1 MKKSFV
7 RIIAA
12 MLCVIVLFSVPLSIG
27 FNGIIT
33 FNADAAN
40 FVGETYTNLNNI
52 NLSLFIKYPA
62 FVNKVTKALNG
73 SAGFIYN
80 DFNCTKFVDTTI
92 GKSTVPNNN
101 VLQYIK
107 CNNAPQKNKAS
118 GTSCYIY
125 ANGLFNYLFGDI
137 PTVYLYGASDKV
149 EGPGRGMNQQ
159 YVINNNILPGTFL
172 CIGSHYIVYLGSNND
187 NIIYADGNGDGR
199 GLIAV
204 RKQTWSNFNKKD
216 FYSGVQWLCKPKVD
230 IFKKLYGDFEKP
242 TGPSEINLNTSGEGG
257 KITKPTGTLPKG
269 KSFGLY
275 GYISSKYKITKV
287 IAGILNARTNEVVNG
302 LSVVDYPD
310 FYGYDLHGK
319 VNELDFKKLT
329 DGKYKYIVGVFDEK
343 DYKIIPKVVIYQEFN
358 VGNGGNGSSGA
369 AASNTDFATIAGS
382 TSSGLV
388 IVDKP
393 QPNLPTFD
401 VKATSGG
408 YFVYLKAKESGAEIR
423 YTTNGSN
430 PTKSSTKYNGGFAV
444 KSTCTVKAIAI
455 KNGVASGISSRTV
468 TVNKIAQPS
477 IVSTLTKSDYTVT
490 ISCTTSGAKI
500 YYTLD
505 GSNPSTSKYYYN
517 SPIHIKSGTTIKAF
531 AVKDGCANSNV
542 STKTITVKTPA
553 SPGIEIPTGTNVAV
567 NDPIE
572 IRWSAKENATSHKVR
587 IYRNGSL
594 IETKSVSGS
603 KFAYIPK
610 TAGSYTFGVDA
621 VNFKGTTGSDSS
633 KTITAHNPVTVRF
646 EDYNG
651 TLIKQQKVKYGYS
664 ASSPAS
670 TPKRKGYVFKAWSSQ
685 AYINAKN
692 DVTITAVYE
701 PQKYLVRFI
710 DENGKTCATQQE
722 VEYMQSVV
730 LPADPSTTLEGYT
743 FAGWRVIS
751 SDKQSALDYTKV
763 DANLTLQ
770 AVFDWSNQDLP
781 VAVQSVTATKND
793 VSSYSVS
800 ATLNNGSDRT
810 IYCRMLITLKTSV
823 NKCVR
828 TVYKDVILQPNTNN
842 QDVGTTEI
850 ICDSVATKACIYI
863 VGLDD
868 TLSRTGGAYAKLKSV
883 SITDLCNYH
892 WSSWSASTPPSDS
905 DYQTRTMYSYRD
917 KSTKDSTSSSL
928 SGWTQNGSTV
938 SYSSWSAN
946 KTTTS
951 KPTASDTL
959 QIISTKKTYNYY
971 HYCNYYDGHWNT
983 DSIAYGSQSQY
994 HSFSTTE
1001 QLPDCPDSIL
1011 GGDKGGKLSEAR
1023 GWRNGSPKH
1032 SCGDHDKWI
1041 WWLKSTTTTYTY
1053 QTRTK
1058 TTTYHY
1064 YKWGDWSSWS
1074 TTKVTAI
1081 DGKREVKTTPNYRY
1095 KIYDTVAEN
1104 GENNNA
1110 TIYKV
1115 SLNNISLLGTPGVI
1129 PNTDKDYSG
1138 KKANV
1143 IVYKA
1148 SLNDPTAN
1156 YIMHVSQFTIG
1167 EGNTYDSF
1175 AIIPSETPDEAESNF
1190 TVALAIEGQTSL
1202 INIGTIYSSKSKYD
1216 VEFFVDGQSIGKQS
1230 VNEGD
1235 DAIVPT
1241 PPEVPGKV
1249 FVGWDND
1256 TTNVI
1261 APRTINAY
1269 YVDETYSVVFVD
1281 FETDYITMAQYKYG
1295 DIIGIPDAVDVDGK
1309 TFIGWEGLDEDDPI
1323 AKENAVYIA
1332 KYETG
1337 TFTVKFEDGFGNT
1350 VSTQTV
1356 EYGKAAELP
1365 AAPEKEGLV
1374 FLGWKQELQWWNVKN
1389 DMTVTPIWVYE
1400 NTVVQPAVSIE
1411 NLYFGGEISAETD
1424 TEGATLF
1431 FAIDDGKG
1439 EPPMTIAQLELEESN
1454 VEYEEPDID
1463 DNNNE
1468 QTTLSMSLINLFTTR
1483 AFADDSEVKYEN
1495 ENYGYST
1502 GWNEYDSDMLLNEDA
1517 TIYFYAVA
1525 DDMND
1530 SEIVTLN
1537 YKYEPVA
1544 NPYEDHTDET
1554 FTVTFL
1560 DDDGFVLDEQ
1570 TVNYF
1575 EDAIAPEIEEREGF
1589 VFTGWDNRFDHV
1601 TEDIEVTAQYVP
1613 ENEYVTF
1620 TLNSEAVTLTAG
1632 DTYSLNVTVVNAPED
1647 MGDIVWESSNETVA
1661 TVSIDGF
1668 VMTNQA
1674 GETVITAKEYNN
1686 PNYSASCK
1694 VTVLPNANE
1703 TVTLNTGSK
1712 LSLENGLLTE
1722 IPIVLTGRSG
1732 VAATVGEIKEQLATP
1747 GVKIV
1752 DSESNEMDDSKPI
1765 TTGTQIRIIID
1776 DIAVDAVIA
1785 IVYGD
1790 YDGNGSVNNKD
1801 ASRIMRYLVSKET
1814 PDEYQLYASDVNKDG
1829 DVNNRDAAMVSRF
1842 LVGKETL

>member
-1 MKKSFV
+1 MERIKEDIDLKKTMT
-7 RIIAA
+7 RIIATV
-12 MLCVIVLFSVPLSIG
+12 LCVVMMMGIVPVGLFTVNAVKVSDVCTKLAKLETSGKTKIGEPWGSDDCWNFIGTLCQSIYGCWIDAGGGEWGGGNMYLSCKNFTKVADTLIKPNANQVIALLKQAQPGDVIGYRDSWNDEGWGHIVMVRNVTSSSITVYHAYSSKVRQDTLNFTENGILNHVPWG
-27 FNGIIT
+27 HFNGT
-33 FNADAAN
+33 ARNYDFGMTLYR
-40 FVGETYTNLNNI
+40 FKNI
-52 NLSLFIKYPA
+52 EP
-62 FVNKVTKALNG
+62 
-73 SAGFIYN
+73 
-80 DFNCTKFVDTTI
+80 DT
-92 GKSTVPNNN
+92 P
-101 VLQYIK
+101 
-107 CNNAPQKNKAS
+107 
-118 GTSCYIY
+118 
-125 ANGLFNYLFGDI
+125 
-137 PTVYLYGASDKV
+137 
-149 EGPGRGMNQQ
+149 
-159 YVINNNILPGTFL
+159 
-172 CIGSHYIVYLGSNND
+172 
-187 NIIYADGNGDGR
+187 
-199 GLIAV
+199 
-204 RKQTWSNFNKKD
+204 
-216 FYSGVQWLCKPKVD
+216 
-230 IFKKLYGDFEKP
+230 P
-242 TGPSEINLNTSGEGG
+242 TGISEIKIVG
-257 KITKPTGTLPKG
+257 KVSPKSSTLARG
-269 KSFGLY
+269 KSFGLA
-275 GYISSKYKITKV
+275 GTINSKYKITKV
-287 IAGILNARTNEVVNG
+287 QAAVLNSKNEIVLPKNG
-302 LSVVDYPD
+302 KPITDEPNMYSYSLQ
-310 FYGYDLHGK
+310 GK
-319 VNELDFKKLT
+319 VN
-329 DGKYKYIVGVFDEK
+329 DGIIFEQLADGDYKYVVKVYDDNSMIFPLGYKSTPCTIINDSFKVGK
-343 DYKIIPKVVIYQEFN
+343 
-358 VGNGGNGSSGA
+358 GGTGSSGT
-369 AASNTDFATIAGS
+369 SSSGTDFEPS
-382 TSSGLV
+382 PSV
-388 IVDKP
+388 
-393 QPNLPTFD
+393 PTFTTP
-401 VKATSGG
+401 VAIQGG
-408 YFVYLKAKESGAEIR
+408 YKVKINVPSGTTVY
-423 YTTNGSN
+423 YTTNGSV
-430 PTKSSTKYNGGFAV
+430 PTSSSNKYSGEFTV
-444 KSTCTVKAIAI
+444 KSTCVVKAIAV
-455 KNGVASGISSRTV
+455 KGKAKSGVATRNI
-468 TVNKIAQPS
+468 TVNKVSQPS
-477 IVSTLTKSDYTVT
+477 ITSSLTSKDYTVT
-490 ISCTTSGAKI
+490 ISCSTGGAKI

-603 KFAYIPK
+603 KYAYIPK
-610 TAGSYTFGVDA
+610 IAGSYTFGVDA

-633 KTITAHNPVTVRF
+633 KTITAHDPVTVRF

-651 TLIKQQKVKYGYS
+651 TLIKQQIVKYGYS
-664 ASSPAS
+664 ASAPSS
-670 TPKRKGYVFKAWSSQ
+670 TPKRKGYVFKEWSSQ

-892 WSSWSASTPPSDS
+892 WSSWSASTPPSGS

-1081 DGKREVKTTPNYRY
+1081 DGKREVKTTLNYRY

-1110 TIYKV
+1110 TTYKV

-1216 VEFFVDGQSIGKQS
+1216 VEFFVDGQSISKQS

-1281 FETDYITMAQYKYG
+1281 FETDYITMDQYKYG

-1365 AAPEKEGLV
+1365 EAPEKEGLV
-1374 FLGWKQELQWWNVKN
+1374 FLGWKQDQQWWNVKN

-1400 NTVVQPAVSIE
+1400 QTIAAPNITID
-1411 NLYFGGEISAETD
+1411 NLYFGGLVSSEIEQ
-1424 TEGATLF
+1424 EGATIYY
-1431 FAIDDGKG
+1431 AIDDGRGDYPKPLSQSVVA
-1439 EPPMTIAQLELEESN
+1439 EKDNSESSEVVNNQPLHSSLFNLFAAKAYAEDSNELEHNTDYTHELTW
-1454 VEYEEPDID
+1454 I
-1463 DNNNE
+1463 
-1468 QTTLSMSLINLFTTR
+1468 
-1483 AFADDSEVKYEN
+1483 
-1495 ENYGYST
+1495 
-1502 GWNEYDSDMLLNEDA
+1502 EYDKSLVFYED
-1517 TIYFYAVA
+1517 TTVYFCASY
-1525 DDMND
+1525 DNMND
-1530 SEIVTLN
+1530 SEIVVVNFTC
-1537 YKYEPVA
+1537 EPTM
-1544 NPYEDHTDET
+1544 NPDEDHTGET

-1575 EDAIAPEIEEREGF
+1575 EDAVAPEIEEREGF

-1620 TLNSEAVTLTAG
+1620 NLNSEAVTLTAG
-1632 DTYSLNVTVVNAPED
+1632 DTYSLNVTVVSAPED

-1674 GETVITAKEYNN
+1674 GETVITAKAYNN

-1752 DSESNEMDDSKPI
+1752 DSEGNEMDDSKPI